1 MNQEVDAATQ
11 AEMAVKL
18 SDNVKDLVRMHLKN
32 ALEDPAFTH
41 NLNGYPLAQVVS
53 NHLTGGDY
61 NFQQAVKIAMIHQMN
76 KY

>member
-1 MNQEVDAATQ
+1 MSNVSLEDQVAL
-11 AEMAVKL
+11 AVALDDKI
-18 SDNVKDLVRMHLKN
+18 SELVRKHLKA

-61 NFQQAVKIAMIHQMN
+61 NFQQAVKTAMIHQMN

>member
-1 MNQEVDAATQ
+1 MNQEVPDEVQAA
-11 AEMAVKL
+11 MSLKL
-18 SDNVKDLVRMHLKN
+18 EESVRDLVRKHLKA

-41 NLNGYPLAQVVS
+41 NLNGYPLAQVVA

-61 NFQQAVKIAMIHQMN
+61 NFQQAVKTAMIHQMN

>member
-1 MNQEVDAATQ
+1 MSNVSLEEQAAL
-11 AEMAVKL
+11 AVVLDDKI
-18 SDNVKDLVRMHLKN
+18 SELVRRELKA

-61 NFQQAVKIAMIHQMN
+61 NFQQAVKTAMIHQMN

>member
-1 MNQEVDAATQ
+1 MSNVSLEEQAAL
-11 AEMAVKL
+11 AVVLENK
-18 SDNVKDLVRMHLKN
+18 VRELVRRELKA
-32 ALEDPAFTH
+32 ALEDSAFTH

-61 NFQQAVKIAMIHQMN
+61 NFQQAVKTAMIHQMN